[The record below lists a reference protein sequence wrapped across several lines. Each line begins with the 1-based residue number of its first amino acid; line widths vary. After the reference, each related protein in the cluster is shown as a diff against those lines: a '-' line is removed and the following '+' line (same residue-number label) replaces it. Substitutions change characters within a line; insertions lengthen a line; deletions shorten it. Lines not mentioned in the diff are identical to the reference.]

1 MIFQDTYKKGPK
13 DADGLPYKLKKIE
26 TKIKRLQ
33 YSRMFIDCMTR
44 QSHFSAM
51 ELLTAEDLNIST
63 AGLAFESLTNYSL
76 VEVKRDCNRNALT
89 LQVTKILVRS
99 SQHTT

>member
-1 MIFQDTYKKGPK
+1 MMIMFSKCQGVKVHRKEFRRCLQCLPSKKFIEMIFQDTYKKGPK

-44 QSHFSAM
+44 QSH
-51 ELLTAEDLNIST
+51 
-63 AGLAFESLTNYSL
+63 L
-76 VEVKRDCNRNALT
+76 VQWNF
-89 LQVTKILVRS
+89 
-99 SQHTT
+99 